1 MNQMMKLAA
10 FSHAPGVHRA
20 GWRHPDA
27 AANGDTDFSVYLHL
41 AQTAERGKM
50 DTVFFQDSVAVSN
63 STPILKGNRARG
75 QMAYCVNLEP
85 VSVLPALAV
94 LTKNIGLI
102 ATATT
107 TYNEPYHIARKFA
120 TIDHISNGR
129 AGWNL
134 VTSQTEDECFNFGLE
149 EHVDHAL
156 RYERASEFYD
166 VVTGLWDSWDA
177 DALPRDKES
186 GTYFDLDKVHFLNH
200 RGKHFTVRGPL
211 NVPRSPQGTPVVAQA
226 GSSDDGRELAART
239 AEAIFTAQLEMADAL
254 AFGKDVRSR
263 AERYDRGPDEI
274 KILPGILPM
283 VGESDGEAQDKFGQ
297 LQSLVTDDMCLQ
309 AIQRLA
315 GGVDLSKF
323 PIGGPLPELKP
334 TNAAKARQE
343 IMINMGKSGMSIREI
358 GRYFCGGSGHRLL
371 IGSPKTIA
379 DNLEEWFVSG
389 AADGFTLLFPYFPAA
404 VDDWVNLVIP
414 ELQRRK
420 LFRTEYESNTL
431 RGNLGLKVPES
442 RYGRG
447 N

>member
-1 MNQMMKLAA
+1 MAQMKRMMHLAA
-10 FSHAPGVHRA
+10 FSHAPGIHRA
-20 GWRHPDA
+20 GWRLPEAAPD
-27 AANGDTDFSVYLHL
+27 GDTDFAVYAHL

-63 STPILKGNRARG
+63 GSAILKGNRSRG
-75 QMAYCVNLEP
+75 QMAYCVSLEP
-85 VSVLPALAV
+85 VTVLPALAV
-94 LTKNIGLI
+94 MTKNIGLV

-120 TIDHISNGR
+120 TIDHISKGR

-166 VVTGLWDSWDA
+166 VVKGLWDSWDA

-186 GTYFDLDKVHFLNH
+186 GTYFDVDKVHFLNH

-211 NVPRSPQGTPVVAQA
+211 NVPRAPQGHPVVAQA

-239 AEAIFTAQLEMADAL
+239 AEIIFTAQLGMADAL
-254 AFGKDVRSR
+254 AFMQDVKGR
-263 AERYDRGPDEI
+263 AEAYGRGPDEI

-283 VGESDGEAQDKFGQ
+283 VAASDSEAKEKFEQ
-297 LQSLVTDDMCLQ
+297 LQSLITDEMCLQ
-309 AIQRLA
+309 MLQRLS

-323 PIGGPLPELKP
+323 PMDGPLPELKP
-334 TNAAKARQE
+334 SNAAKARQE
-343 IMINMGKSGMSIREI
+343 IMINMCKQGMTMRQI
-358 GRYFCGGSGHRLL
+358 GQHFCGGSGHRLL

-379 DNLEEWFVSG
+379 DNLE
-389 AADGFTLLFPYFPAA
+389 
-404 VDDWVNLVIP
+404 
-414 ELQRRK
+414 
-420 LFRTEYESNTL
+420 
-431 RGNLGLKVPES
+431 
-442 RYGRG
+442 
-447 N
+447 